1 MDRIKK
7 MSIDTKFYKN
17 HLLVHLCLNFFH
29 NE

>member
-17 HLLVHLCLNFFH
+17 HLVHLCLNFFH